1 MNEKSLKLKSYIP
14 KTVWNCMNS
23 FHSFISEWANN
34 SSTYQILLSGV
45 QNESSIHCKY
55 AYIQPKY
62 TRPNPSGLDFLI
74 KFENSSST
82 ITPISTYNRK
92 LRLHTC
98 KIRTQW
104 KIVSLAVAIFAVH
117 WKSGM
122 TLEYLKY
129 CAKKRPPSQHK
140 SWWLLHGMVVTVGI
154 LWNFRYPP
162 IISPCHT
169 VLPST

>member
-1 MNEKSLKLKSYIP
+1 
-14 KTVWNCMNS
+14 MNS

-55 AYIQPKY
+55 VQPKY
-62 TRPNPSGLDFLI
+62 TRPNPSGLDFWI

-140 SWWLLHGMVVTVGI
+140 SGMVLWYGDG
-154 LWNFRYPP
+154 WNFVAFS
-162 IISPCHT
+162 ISPYN
-169 VLPST
+169 